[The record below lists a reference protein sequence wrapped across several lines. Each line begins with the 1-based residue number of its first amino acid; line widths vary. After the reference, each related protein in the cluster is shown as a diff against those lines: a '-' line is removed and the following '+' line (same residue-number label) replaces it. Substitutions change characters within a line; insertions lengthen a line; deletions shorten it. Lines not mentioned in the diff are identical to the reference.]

1 MRSRHVWF
9 VVLVVVVLLVAAC
22 GPEMATPQPGEVA
35 APTPSLP
42 SATEAPSATEESLA
56 AGAGSGTGSEV
67 VDPDDWRVQG
77 AADAPVTIVEYS
89 DFQCPYCV
97 RYSTETYPQI
107 REQYIDTGQVRY
119 IFRHFPLQFHSEAQ
133 PAAQAAE
140 CAGEQGKFWEMH
152 DALFENQGEWAGNAE
167 PVAVFVDLA
176 EELGLD
182 GAGFEACLTSDKY
195 AAKVQEDLAAGAAEG
210 VTGTPAFR
218 INGVA
223 LSGAQPL
230 AAFQEQIDYFLAGGQ
245 PPTLEVSADSYR
257 SMGQA
262 DAPVVITMFSD
273 YQCPACMAVETQ
285 VMPEL
290 IERYVETGQV
300 RLVFREFPIPSLHP
314 NAEKAAEAAVC
325 AGEQGKYWEM
335 HDTLF
340 ASQDTWAGEADP
352 SAGLKQLAGEIGL
365 DERAFAEC
373 LDSGRAATVVQA
385 EVMAG
390 EMMGV
395 NATPYF
401 FVGDLPIRGGLSAE
415 AFGQVIEYVAAGGE
429 MPEIVPVADVP
440 TVIGNKQTASA
451 VTVAFVDY
459 GNAESAQH
467 ALDVLPKLR
476 EAYVDSGQMLY
487 VLHPWY
493 SEGGSPSAQAAI
505 AADCAG
511 QQGSYWEM
519 HDRLFEEQQAWLSA
533 ADPASM
539 MTDYAR
545 GLNLDAGAFE
555 DCQGSDE
562 TALHVMAGNVVA
574 ALYGVPGAPVFFF
587 NNGQGQQG
595 SPSFEEFQSIID
607 SIVTPQG

>member
-1 MRSRHVWF
+1 MRSRHIWF
-9 VVLVVVVLLVAAC
+9 VVLVIAALLVAAC
-22 GPEMATPQPGEVA
+22 GPEMATPLPGEGA
-35 APTPSLP
+35 ASTPSSP
-42 SATEAPSATEESLA
+42 SATEAPSTMEENLSEEGGS
-56 AGAGSGTGSEV
+56 GAGYE
-67 VDPDDWRVQG
+67 VDPNDWRVQG

-89 DFQCPYCV
+89 DFQCPYCA
-97 RYSTETYPQI
+97 RYSSETYPQI

-119 IFRHFPLQFHSEAQ
+119 IFRHFPLQFHSEAL

-152 DALFENQGEWAGNAE
+152 DVLFENQAEWAGNAE
-167 PVAVFVDLA
+167 PVAIFVDLA
-176 EELGLD
+176 EGLGLD
-182 GAGFEACLTSDKY
+182 GAEFEACLTSDKY
-195 AAKVQEDLAAGAAEG
+195 AAKVQEDMAEGAAEG

-223 LSGAQPL
+223 LSGAQPI

-273 YQCPACMAVETQ
+273 YLCPACTAVETQ
-285 VMPEL
+285 VMPEI
-290 IERYVETGQV
+290 IERYVETGQA
-300 RLVFREFPIPSLHP
+300 RLVFREFPIPSLHA
-314 NAEKAAEAAVC
+314 NAEKGAEAAVC
-325 AGEQGKYWEM
+325 AGEQDKYWEM
-335 HDTLF
+335 HDMLF
-340 ASQDTWAGEADP
+340 ASQDTWEAEADP
-352 SAGLKQLAGEIGL
+352 SAALKGLAGEIGL
-365 DERAFAEC
+365 DEGAFAKC
-373 LDSGRAATVVQA
+373 LDSGQAATVVQA

-401 FVGDLPIRGGLSAE
+401 FVGDLPIRGGLPAE
-415 AFGQVIEYVAAGGE
+415 TFGQVIEYVAAGGE
-429 MPEIVPVADVP
+429 TPEILPLADVP

-459 GNAESAQH
+459 GSAESAQH
-467 ALDVLPKLR
+467 ALEVLPKLR
-476 EAYVDSGQMLY
+476 KTYVDSGQMLY

-493 SEGGSPSAQAAI
+493 SEAGSPSAQAAI

-519 HDRLFEEQQAWLSA
+519 HDRLFEDQQDWLSA
-533 ADPASM
+533 EDPASL

-545 GLNLDAGAFE
+545 ALNLDAGAFE
-555 DCQGSDE
+555 DCQGSEE

-574 ALYGVPGAPVFFF
+574 ALYGVPSAPVFLF